1 MTKYNAKTEAEI
13 TKAITY
19 YLETLGVKKSK
30 VASKFL
36 VPYCLFTE
44 RLKGRLA
51 QNTKGGYNTALTI
64 AQEDGL

>member
-30 VASKFL
+30 IISKFL
-36 VPYCLFTE
+36 VPYSLFIE
-44 RLKGRLA
+44 HLKDYLV
-51 QNTKGGYNTALTI
+51 QNTKGDYNTTLTI
-64 AQEDGL
+64 IQKDEL